1 MPIFSITNLITYRQ
15 LSHGSN
21 YRSVKLLPASSTTKK
36 KKKKCLHRQ
45 TQISTIKREAG
56 TMWVNIWRLRGG
68 KLSPKEKSQI
78 ICRETVYVVEKGSFC
93 CISVALDL
101 TTGLLLGD
109 ILKVNQT
116 SSPPPSFS
124 LLSLPPSAR
133 ERREAHSSIG
143 NLKEPGGKIRALH
156 WLLLC
161 RGDSSLNSRLK
172 GTLFSDA

>member
-21 YRSVKLLPASSTTKK
+21 YRSVKLLQSQYSKEK
-36 KKKKCLHRQ
+36 EKEKEKKKCLHRR
-45 TQISTIKREAG
+45 TQINTIKREAG

-124 LLSLPPSAR
+124 LLSPLSQ
-133 ERREAHSSIG
+133 
-143 NLKEPGGKIRALH
+143 PGRDVKPTH
-156 WLLLC
+156 Q
-161 RGDSSLNSRLK
+161 
-172 GTLFSDA
+172 